1 MHRPAVDRQPPDRA
15 VWGEG
20 LDLARARVAAIVG
33 PVLGGLPAQLSN
45 NGSVRDIQCVVEDF
59 QAMLGEVIG
68 DVQRRCDMEAVV
80 VDEGQ

>member
-1 MHRPAVDRQPPDRA
+1 MQRPAVDRQPPARA

-20 LDLARARVAAIVG
+20 LDLARDRVAAIVG
-33 PVLGGLPAQLSN
+33 PVLGGLLAQLSN

-59 QAMLGEVIG
+59 QAMFGEAIG